1 MKISEFQDKR
11 VVDPNEYGPRKASE
25 YRGALRN
32 MARIAYRIAKKTM
45 KQMQKNK

>member
-1 MKISEFQDKR
+1 MKISEFQDKW
-11 VVDPNEYGPRKASE
+11 VVDPKESGPRKGSE

-32 MARIAYRIAKKTM
+32 MARIAYRVAKKTT

>member
-1 MKISEFQDKR
+1 MKVSEFQDKR
-11 VVDPNEYGPRKASE
+11 VVDHIKYGPRKGSE

-32 MARIAYRIAKKTM
+32 MARIAYRVAKKTI